1 MPKEISMEVSDTR
14 SSLNE
19 SQEDL
24 DEAIFVLSQDL
35 GQVCPVTG
43 LHMVSSN
50 IS

>member
-1 MPKEISMEVSDTR
+1 MLMEISMEVSDIR

-24 DEAIFVLSQDL
+24 DEVVFVLSLDL
-35 GQVCPVTG
+35 GQVCPVWR
-43 LHMVSSN
+43 LHVVSSN